1 MAETLFIFKW
11 GKKKNEYKFVS
22 KQSDKWQSEHG
33 SSLVIII
40 KCFNFTGTIC
50 RFLEQQENSS
60 RKGLETIVLVF
71 DSCDSEIYEVL
82 VPLYFPRSVGEEQ
95 IALLQLP
102 SFGVGGPD
110 GEHLFPDRQDRFE

>member
-1 MAETLFIFKW
+1 M
-11 GKKKNEYKFVS
+11 
-22 KQSDKWQSEHG
+22 
-33 SSLVIII
+33 
-40 KCFNFTGTIC
+40 
-50 RFLEQQENSS
+50 
-60 RKGLETIVLVF
+60 LVF

-110 GEHLFPDRQDRFE
+110 GEHLFPDRQIRIIDNPQHHHCGKVCSVIFIKF